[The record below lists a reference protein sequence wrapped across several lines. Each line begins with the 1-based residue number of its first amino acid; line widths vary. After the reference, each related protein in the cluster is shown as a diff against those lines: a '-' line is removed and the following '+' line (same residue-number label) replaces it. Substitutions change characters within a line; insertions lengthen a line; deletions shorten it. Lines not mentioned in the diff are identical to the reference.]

1 MLYLQIP
8 CFYNI
13 ILFYSIL
20 LHQLHAGTI
29 DHVGGDGCHDNRSTP
44 EQSLDELA
52 LTARLAILVGK
63 LGSYLLFDGLLVGLR
78 LVDEVD
84 GVDQIGVILA
94 KEGLVLG
101 KLHEV
106 GSTEELFQLVY
117 HLLVA
122 GRLQMLYNLAAGHLH
137 GTEAKALL
145 YVLAQRGGC
154 LLYTSDAADE

>member
-1 MLYLQIP
+1 M
-8 CFYNI
+8 
-13 ILFYSIL
+13 
-20 LHQLHAGTI
+20 AAMTI
-29 DHVGGDGCHDNRSTP
+29 APPP

-63 LGSYLLFDGLLVGLR
+63 LGSYLLLDGLLVGLR

-84 GVDQIGVILA
+84 GIDQIGILA

-106 GSTEELFQLVY
+106 GCTEELFQLVY

-122 GRLQMLYNLAAGHLH
+122 SRLQMLYNLAAGHLH
-137 GTEAKALL
+137 GTEAESAALCT
-145 YVLAQRGGC
+145 R
-154 LLYTSDAADE
+154 AAWW